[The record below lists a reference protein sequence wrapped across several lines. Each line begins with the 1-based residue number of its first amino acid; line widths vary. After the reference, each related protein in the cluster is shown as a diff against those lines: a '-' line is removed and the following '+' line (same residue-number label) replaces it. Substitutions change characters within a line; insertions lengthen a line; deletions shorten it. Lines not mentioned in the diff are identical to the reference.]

1 MNADSDRVNKFVR
14 ATDWFI
20 VTPFIQPKVYHYGSF
35 TLGMIT
41 VTENKNLVNINNKS
55 TLHRIITL

>member
-20 VTPFIQPKVYHYGSF
+20 VTPFIQPKVYNYGSF
-35 TLGMIT
+35 TSGMIT
-41 VTENKNLVNINNKS
+41 VTENNKS